1 MRLEQTR
8 PLVLQDMGIPKSFN
22 LAPDSVKALTGPEPL
37 INRLVLI
44 GNNLAP
50 VQEGL
55 QMTGSGVIKPISL
68 LISLAMSA

>member
-8 PLVLQDMGIPKSFN
+8 PLVLQDMGNPKSFN
-22 LAPDSVKALTGPEPL
+22 LAPDSVKALTGPESL

-55 QMTGSGVIKPISL
+55 QMTGSGVMKPIRL
-68 LISLAMSA
+68 HL